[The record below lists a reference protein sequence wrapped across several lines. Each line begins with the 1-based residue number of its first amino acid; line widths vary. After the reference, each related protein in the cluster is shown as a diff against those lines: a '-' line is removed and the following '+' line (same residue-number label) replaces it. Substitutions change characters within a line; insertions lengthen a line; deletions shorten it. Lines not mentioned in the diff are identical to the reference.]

1 MRVKPKAPKRLL
13 DNDIVSPAKS
23 PEKKATVKT
32 PVRVSGRK
40 QTPKM
45 ITEPPSKVVKV
56 KKEDKVAKT
65 GDKVAK
71 KSSTRTP
78 RATVVKAMPKKGS
91 VAVKK
96 GIVNYLQ
103 EKVQTQTPK
112 KEQEPLEC
120 DFCDFVATSTFFLSS
135 HKERKHKENRN
146 FFPCAECKHVSGSAQ
161 HLYMH
166 ALKSHKRGRYPC
178 NECKA
183 ELNSPGH
190 LLQHMKVSHSGVPI
204 TVEL

>member
-78 RATVVKAMPKKGS
+78 RATVVKAKPKKGRRKRVDLVVWNKRFS
-91 VAVKK
+91 K
-96 GIVNYLQ
+96 
-103 EKVQTQTPK
+103 
-112 KEQEPLEC
+112 
-120 DFCDFVATSTFFLSS
+120 FVLKMMPFL
-135 HKERKHKENRN
+135 HFHRL
-146 FFPCAECKHVSGSAQ
+146 FP
-161 HLYMH
+161 
-166 ALKSHKRGRYPC
+166 
-178 NECKA
+178 
-183 ELNSPGH
+183 
-190 LLQHMKVSHSGVPI
+190 
-204 TVEL
+204 